1 MKHLILSL
9 FALALLACSCA
20 RRSTSMTV
28 LQPAQMK
35 LPDHISAVAVV
46 DRSKPS
52 NGWLNVLEGLI
63 SGEAIGQDRASREQ
77 AVRGITQTLTRTP
90 RFRVVSTGIEIN
102 GSKAGVNLPT
112 PLSWSEVQRIC
123 SDYNADAVLCIE
135 SFDSNNGAST
145 RRSENKKK
153 DKNGKEYIEYTYNA
167 LQRTGVR
174 MGWRLYDPKQQIIL
188 DEFVTD
194 DYLERSATG
203 NTERAALAN
212 LPSPVS
218 VTREVARIGGNHYA
232 SRVAP
237 LYIQVN
243 SRYYKKA
250 KGYAQQMEKADRF
263 ARSKDFKKAAEI
275 WKQIEARSA
284 NNPKAAGRAAYN
296 MAVAAE
302 TEGNYD
308 IAIDWAKRSWE
319 QYGNK
324 KARRYIN
331 VLRQRK
337 ADAERASSQMNNNV

>member
-1 MKHLILSL
+1 MKHFIFILFSLIL
-9 FALALLACSCA
+9 FACSCA

-52 NGWLNVLEGLI
+52 NGWLNVLEGLL

-90 RFRVVSTGIEIN
+90 RFRVVSTGIEMT
-102 GSKAGVNLPT
+102 GSKAGVNLPA
-112 PLSWSEVQRIC
+112 PLTWSEVQRIC
-123 SDYNADAVLCIE
+123 DDYNADAILCIE
-135 SFDSNNGAST
+135 SFDSNNGATS

-174 MGWRLYDPKQQIIL
+174 MGWRMYDPKQQIIL

-194 DYLERSATG
+194 NYLERSATG
-203 NTERAALAN
+203 STERAALSN
-212 LPSPVS
+212 LPAPLA

-250 KGYAQQMEKADRF
+250 KGYSQQMQKADRF

-275 WKQIEARSA
+275 WKQVEARSA
-284 NNPKAAGRAAYN
+284 DNRKAAGRAAYN

-308 IAIDWAKRSWE
+308 
-319 QYGNK
+319 
-324 KARRYIN
+324 
-331 VLRQRK
+331 VL
-337 ADAERASSQMNNNV
+337 